1 MTSPLRSF
9 AKAKELIEELDFQG
23 YTPEEIA
30 FLGACLQ
37 SYAINGDLT
46 GVKLKLIKPLEPQP

>member
-1 MTSPLRSF
+1 MTSPLRRF

-46 GVKLKLIKPLEPQP
+46 